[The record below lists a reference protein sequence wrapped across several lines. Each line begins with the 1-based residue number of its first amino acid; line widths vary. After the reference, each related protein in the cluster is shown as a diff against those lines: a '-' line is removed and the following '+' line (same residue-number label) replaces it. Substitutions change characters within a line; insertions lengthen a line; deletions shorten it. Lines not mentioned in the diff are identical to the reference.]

1 MKRILIWLL
10 GLVVVLALGS
20 ALFLRFGLGVPLAS
34 PGVVFDIAGGMGAK
48 LGCSARYITGLD
60 AEQVKEDLKSYSSL
74 YENISITNDDERKQ
88 VSARFAPG
96 DTHSATYRPGI
107 GCSLDIGD
115 VSALDKL
122 DASTWL
128 QPQSDP
134 ATHTGTADALLQA
147 QLNTDNEL
155 GLQTRAL
162 LLMQNGEVIGEA
174 YSEGFDENTPHLG
187 WSMGKSLIAI
197 LFGRLEETSNLLV
210 SQTSLFEQ
218 WHDDRK
224 NLKIEHLL
232 TMTSGLEFGEVYAPG
247 SDATRMLFN
256 EYSASN
262 VALEKPLLH
271 PPGTQFAY
279 SSGTTNMLSRF
290 LFDQLGG
297 TAENAYEFLHN
308 ELLNPLGL
316 TNTVVEPDPSGVF
329 VGSSYVYAS
338 ARDWARLGSL
348 LVADGRHNGKRLL
361 TSDWIKRATTPNS
374 STNEPRYGYQFWLNR
389 GGDELRWPDLPEDAL
404 AMQGNRAQIVLMI
417 PSQKLVL
424 VRLGWTAGGYP
435 YNQTFSELLAKVP

>member
-1 MKRILIWLL
+1 MKRILLGLL
-10 GLVVVLALGS
+10 GLVLVLVLAS
-20 ALFLRFGLGVPLAS
+20 TLFLRFGLGVSLPA
-34 PGVVFDIAGGMGAK
+34 PGAVFDIAGGMAAK
-48 LGCSARYITGLD
+48 LGCSGRYITGLD
-60 AEQVKEDLKSYSSL
+60 AAQVKEDLKSYSSL
-74 YENISITNDDERKQ
+74 YGHISITNDDDRKQ

-96 DTHSATYRPGI
+96 NTHSATHRPGI

-115 VSALDKL
+115 VAALDNL
-122 DASTWL
+122 DPSVWL
-128 QPQSDP
+128 QPKSGP
-134 ATHTGTADALLQA
+134 TNNTGTADALLKT
-147 QLNTDNEL
+147 QLKQDNEL

-162 LLMQNGEVIGEA
+162 LLMQNGEIIGEA
-174 YSEGFDENTPHLG
+174 YSEGFDKNTPHLG

-197 LFGRLEETSNLLV
+197 LFGRLEEKTNLQV
-210 SQTSLFEQ
+210 SQTGLFEQ
-218 WHDDRK
+218 WQDDRK
-224 NLKIEHLL
+224 NLTLENLL
-232 TMTSGLEFGEVYAPG
+232 NMTSGLAFGEVYAPG

-262 VALEKPLLH
+262 VALEKPLVH

-297 TAENAYEFLHN
+297 SAERAYKFLHA

-316 TNTVVEPDPSGVF
+316 THTLVEPDPSGVF

-338 ARDWARLGSL
+338 ARDWGALGNL
-348 LVADGRHNGKRLL
+348 MVADGLHNGERLL
-361 TSDWIKRATTPNS
+361 SSDWITRATTPNN

-389 GGDELRWPDLPEDAL
+389 GGAELRWPDLPEDAF

-417 PSQKLVL
+417 PSQNRVL

-435 YNQTFSELLAKVP
+435 YNTTFSELLAKVP